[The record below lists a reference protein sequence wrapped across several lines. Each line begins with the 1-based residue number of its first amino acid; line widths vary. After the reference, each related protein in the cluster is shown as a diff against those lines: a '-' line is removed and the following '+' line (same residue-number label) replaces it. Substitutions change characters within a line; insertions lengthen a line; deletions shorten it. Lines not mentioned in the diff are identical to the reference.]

1 MQENILMAL
10 GGGAVIGL
18 ATALFLILN
27 GRVTGISGILN
38 GLFTYNKSD
47 YFWRLFF
54 VIGMI
59 TGGIVLTLKNP
70 AYFEPLPSRNS
81 AMILMAGLLVGFGT
95 VMGSGC
101 TSGHGICGVARMSP
115 RSIIATICFM
125 ITGMLVANFL
135 RWIVG
140 V

>member
-1 MQENILMAL
+1 MQANILMAL

-18 ATALFLILN
+18 STALFLILN

-38 GLFTYNKSD
+38 GLFTYTKSE

-59 TGGIVLTLKNP
+59 AAGIVLTLRNP
-70 AYFEPLPSRNS
+70 EFFEPLPNRNS
-81 AMILMAGLLVGFGT
+81 VLIMIAGLLVGFGT

-101 TSGHGICGVARMSP
+101 TSGHGICGIARMSP
-115 RSIIATICFM
+115 RSMIATICFM
-125 ITGMLVANFL
+125 VAGMLMANFL
-135 RWIVG
+135 RWLVG
-140 V
+140 I